1 MVDIALIHLRNSLRV
16 AGLILLAM
24 GLGLSA
30 YYQYWGWFHMGE
42 DVLTWSLD
50 GLIHIPRW
58 LRQASPLVQG
68 LCGWPLVLVDTV
80 PLPLL
85 LSLSG
90 LLLLR
95 V

>member
-1 MVDIALIHLRNSLRV
+1 MSDIALIHLRNSLRV
-16 AGLILLAM
+16 AGLILLTM
-24 GLGLSA
+24 GVGLSV
-30 YYQYWGWFHMGE
+30 YQYWCWFHMDE

-50 GLIHIPRW
+50 GIIHIPRW

-80 PLPLL
+80 PLRLL
-85 LSLSG
+85 LFLSG